1 MNKNKEI
8 KMACITAIIK
18 DNKRYNGP
26 KAYML
31 GELALAIDSS
41 FQAGE
46 VSGKALLDT
55 IGDTLS
61 PTQRGILLLR
71 YNLALQHTGTRL
83 QSYVSIGEF
92 FKLSNVRIHQ
102 IEAEALMILRQPAN
116 ISRFSLRE
124 KDLKVRERI
133 QNKDSSL
140 DIKCLGFNRRLYY
153 SLSFAGIEKIA
164 DLKHMSNEDLLK
176 IRNIGPK
183 SIDEIRNKLEAFE

>member
-1 MNKNKEI
+1 MNKEI
-8 KMACITAIIK
+8 KIACRTAIIK
-18 DNKRYNGP
+18 DNKSFKGS

-41 FQAGE
+41 FQVGD

-71 YNLALQHTGTRL
+71 YNLALQHTGEKL

-102 IEAEALMILRQPAN
+102 IEAEALATLRQPTN

-133 QNKDSSL
+133 QKKDSSL
-140 DIKCLGFNRRLYY
+140 DIKCLGLNRRLYY
-153 SLSFAGIEKIA
+153 SLSFAGIETIA
-164 DLKHMSNEDLLK
+164 DLKRMSNEDLLK

-183 SIDEIRNKLEAFE
+183 SIDEIRKKLEAFE

>member
-8 KMACITAIIK
+8 KIACRSAIIK
-18 DNKRYNGP
+18 DRKSFKDS

-31 GELALAIDSS
+31 GELAFAIDSS
-41 FQAGE
+41 FQPRE

-55 IGDTLS
+55 IGNVLS

-71 YNLALQHTGTRL
+71 YNLALQHTDNKMQT
-83 QSYVSIGEF
+83 YTDIGKF
-92 FKLSNVRIHQ
+92 FKLSRVRICQ

-116 ISRFSLRE
+116 ICKFSLRE
-124 KDLKVRERI
+124 KELKINEKIQRRDL
-133 QNKDSSL
+133 SL
-140 DIKCLGFNRRLYY
+140 DIKCLELNPRIYH

-164 DLKHMSNEDLLK
+164 ELQCISDADLLK

-183 SIDEIRNKLEAFE
+183 SIDEIRKKLKAFC

>member
-1 MNKNKEI
+1 MNKEI
-8 KMACITAIIK
+8 KIACRTAIIK
-18 DNKRYNGP
+18 DNKSFKGS

-41 FQAGE
+41 FQVGE

-71 YNLALQHTGTRL
+71 YNLALQHTGEKL

-102 IEAEALMILRQPAN
+102 IETEALMILRQPAN

-164 DLKHMSNEDLLK
+164 DLKRMSNEDLLK

-183 SIDEIRNKLEAFE
+183 SIDEIRKKLEAFE